1 MSAAASSSTVKRH
14 GRKMLGPSPASMAL
28 AAPYP
33 PLASSP
39 RTVAHSVQPPAGML
53 PLVPCPSCGIRSTIR
68 LGSKSETNPGRIF
81 YKCPNHHIP
90 PNPCQHYYW
99 EDGPDNYFDFL
110 VRGGYIS
117 HGLSSF
123 DSAGVIASEEIEVQ
137 EECAGAM
144 QNLIETV
151 VNADVLKKMN
161 ELIFLCKSILSA
173 LVVLIAVVVY
183 VGFKK

>member
-1 MSAAASSSTVKRH
+1 MSAAMSAASSSAVKRH

-28 AAPYP
+28 AALYP

-39 RTVAHSVQPPAGML
+39 RTVAHSVQPPVGML
-53 PLVPCPSCGIRSTIR
+53 LLVPCPSCGIRSTIR
-68 LGSKSETNPGRIF
+68 LVSKSETNPGRIF

-90 PNPCQHYYW
+90 LNPCQHYYW

-123 DSAGVIASEEIEVQ
+123 DSASVIASEEIEVQ
-137 EECAGAM
+137 EQCR
-144 QNLIETV
+144 
-151 VNADVLKKMN
+151 
-161 ELIFLCKSILSA
+161 A
-173 LVVLIAVVVY
+173 LLRLW
-183 VGFKK
+183 